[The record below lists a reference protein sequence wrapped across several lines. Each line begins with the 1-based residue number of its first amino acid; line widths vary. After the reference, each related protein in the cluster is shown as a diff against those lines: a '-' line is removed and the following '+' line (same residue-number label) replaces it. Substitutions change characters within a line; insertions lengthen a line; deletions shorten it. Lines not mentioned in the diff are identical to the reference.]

1 MHLNVENDYYMYLH
15 VYKPQE
21 YFLQPISDLL
31 LNVNEKWGYCFHW
44 LNCGFHSFWS
54 ISVQEKVLKS
64 LSTSRTIYL
73 YLN

>member
-21 YFLQPISDLL
+21 YFLQPISDLF
-31 LNVNEKWGYCFHW
+31 NEKSGYCFHW